1 MIEGQEYDLVV
12 IGSGPGGRSAAI
24 QAAKVGRRVLIIDR
38 HERAG
43 GDSLLTNTIPS
54 KTLREVVV
62 YLTGVNQRTFYG
74 ESYRVMSHIKMQD
87 LLERT
92 EHVIRSE
99 AEVTQ
104 SALIRNGVE
113 MLTGIA
119 SFSDPH
125 HIDIVGPTSGEVYA
139 ANVIIA
145 VGSHPARPANI
156 PFEAERVMD
165 SDDILD
171 MREVPRSMII
181 VGGGVIGC
189 EYASIFSALGTR
201 VVLIDGRR
209 DLLEFLDSEVADALK
224 FHMRDTGVTMR
235 LGHMVSS
242 VEFDESGRPSAT
254 LKNGATIISDT
265 LLYSI
270 GRTGS
275 THTLNLNALGIKPD
289 SRGRL
294 EVDDAF
300 RTEVEHVFAVGDVI
314 GQPALAATAAEQ
326 GRLAARHAFGLPV
339 SSVPE
344 LIPIGL
350 YTLPEISM
358 VGKTEEQLT
367 IEGIPYESGIARYRE
382 IARGNII
389 GDKFGMLKLLFNPLD
404 RKILGVHI
412 FGSQATELIHIGQA
426 VIALGATLD
435 YFVDTVFNYPT
446 FAECYKTA
454 GLRGLNKLTQ

>member
-1 MIEGQEYDLVV
+1 MTDVDRYDLAV
-12 IGSGPGGRSAAI
+12 IGVGPGGQSAAI
-24 QAAKVGRRVLIIDR
+24 QAAKAGGRVLAVDR
-38 HERAG
+38 HHMAG
-43 GDSLLTNTIPS
+43 GDSVLTNTIPS
-54 KTLREVVV
+54 KTLREVVC

-74 ESYRVMSHIKMQD
+74 ESYRLMSQIKMPD

-92 EHVIRSE
+92 GQVIRSE
-99 AEVTQ
+99 AEVIK

-113 MLTGIA
+113 LVTGIA
-119 SFSDPH
+119 RFLDPH
-125 HIDIVGPTSGEVYA
+125 RIEVAGQTFREYQA
-139 ANVIIA
+139 DKFVIA
-145 VGSHPARPANI
+145 VGSHPARPDHI

-171 MREVPRSMII
+171 MKEVPKSMMI
-181 VGGGVIGC
+181 VGGGVIGS

-201 VVLIDGRR
+201 VVLVDGRH
-209 DLLEFLDSEVADALK
+209 DLLEFLDSEVTDALK
-224 FHMRDTGVTMR
+224 FHMRDTGVTLR
-235 LGHMVSS
+235 LGHNVRS
-242 VEFDESGRPSAT
+242 VDLDETGRPAAI
-254 LKNGATIISDT
+254 LVNGAKISADT

-275 THTLNLNALGIKPD
+275 ADDLNLAALGIEPD
-289 SRGRL
+289 KRGRL
-294 EVDDAF
+294 KVDDTF
-300 RTEVEHVFAVGDVI
+300 RTEMEHVFAVGDVI

-326 GRLAARHAFGLPV
+326 GRIAARHAFGLPV
-339 SSVPE
+339 NSVPE
-344 LIPIGL
+344 LVPIGI

-367 IEGIPYESGIARYRE
+367 EEGIPYESGVARYRE

-389 GDKFGMLKLLFNPLD
+389 GDQFGMLKLLFNPHD

-426 VIALGATLD
+426 ALALGGTID

-446 FAECYKTA
+446 FAECYKMA
-454 GLRGLNKLTQ
+454 GLRGLNKLAN

>member
-1 MIEGQEYDLVV
+1 M
-12 IGSGPGGRSAAI
+12 
-24 QAAKVGRRVLIIDR
+24 
-38 HERAG
+38 AG
-43 GDSLLTNTIPS
+43 GDSVLTNTIPS
-54 KTLREVVV
+54 KTLREVVC

-74 ESYRVMSHIKMQD
+74 ESYRLMSQIKMPD

-92 EHVIRSE
+92 GQVIRSE
-99 AEVTQ
+99 AEVIK

-113 MLTGIA
+113 LVTGIA
-119 SFSDPH
+119 RFLDPH
-125 HIDIVGPTSGEVYA
+125 RIEVAGQTFREYQA
-139 ANVIIA
+139 DKFVIA
-145 VGSHPARPANI
+145 VGSHPARPDHI

-171 MREVPRSMII
+171 MKEVPKSMII
-181 VGGGVIGC
+181 VGGGVIGS

-201 VVLIDGRR
+201 VVLVDGRH
-209 DLLEFLDSEVADALK
+209 DLLEFLDSEVTDALK
-224 FHMRDTGVTMR
+224 FHMRDTGVTLR
-235 LGHMVSS
+235 LGHNVRS
-242 VEFDESGRPSAT
+242 VDLDETGRPAAI
-254 LKNGATIISDT
+254 LVNGAKISADT

-275 THTLNLNALGIKPD
+275 ADDLNLAALGIEPD
-289 SRGRL
+289 KRGRL
-294 EVDDAF
+294 KVDDTF
-300 RTEVEHVFAVGDVI
+300 RTEMEHVFAVGDVI

-326 GRLAARHAFGLPV
+326 GRIAARHAFGLPV
-339 SSVPE
+339 NSVPE
-344 LIPIGL
+344 LVPIGI

-367 IEGIPYESGIARYRE
+367 EEGIPYESGVARYRE

-389 GDKFGMLKLLFNPLD
+389 GDQFGMLKLLFNPHD

-426 VIALGATLD
+426 ALALGGTID

-446 FAECYKTA
+446 FAECYKMA
-454 GLRGLNKLTQ
+454 GLRGLNKLAN

>member
-139 ANVIIA
+139 ANVVIA

-254 LKNGATIISDT
+254 LKNGATITSDT

-426 VIALGATLD
+426 VIALGATID

>member
-1 MIEGQEYDLVV
+1 MIEGREYDLVV
-12 IGSGPGGRSAAI
+12 IGAGPGGCSAAI
-24 QAAKVGRRVLIIDR
+24 QAAKAGRSVLVVDR
-38 HERAG
+38 NQLPG
-43 GDSLLTNTIPS
+43 GDSVLRNTIPS

-62 YLTGVNQRTFYG
+62 YLTGVNQRAFYG
-74 ESYRVMSHIKMQD
+74 ESYRVMSNIKMQD

-104 SALIRNGVE
+104 NALIRNGVE
-113 MLTGIA
+113 MMTGIA
-119 SFSDPH
+119 SFTDSH
-125 HIDIVGPTSGEVYA
+125 HIDIIAPTSGEVYA
-139 ANVIIA
+139 ENVIIA
-145 VGSHPARPANI
+145 VGSHPARPGNI

-165 SDDILD
+165 SNDILAMD
-171 MREVPRSMII
+171 EVPRSMII

-209 DLLEFLDSEVADALK
+209 ELLEFLDSEVADALN
-224 FHMRDTGVTMR
+224 FHMRDNGVTMR
-235 LGHMVSS
+235 LGHMVKS
-242 VEFDESGRPSAT
+242 VDFDDSGRPAAT
-254 LKNGATIISDT
+254 LQNGATISADT

-275 THTLNLNALGIKPD
+275 THTLNLDALGIQPD
-289 SRGRL
+289 HRGRL
-294 EVDDAF
+294 EVDDEF
-300 RTEVEHVFAVGDVI
+300 RTDVKHVFAVGDVI

-326 GRLAARHAFGLPV
+326 GRIAARHAFGLPV
-339 SSVPE
+339 NSVPE

-367 IEGIPYESGIARYRE
+367 NEGIPYESGIARYRE

-426 VIALGATLD
+426 AIALEGTID
-435 YFVDTVFNYPT
+435 YFVDSVFNYPT